1 MPEQSIDSK
10 CIFHEKGMCL
20 LHEGFPTRCRL
31 CFNFAS
37 VHRFISKGKI
47 KPIYTLSDY
56 LDATGQGNI
65 LYPKDET
72 IQDTLEL

>member
-1 MPEQSIDSK
+1 MPEQSIESK
-10 CIFHEKGMCL
+10 CIFHEEGMCL
-20 LHEGFPTRCRL
+20 LHENFPTKCKL

-37 VHRFISKGKI
+37 VHRLISKGKI

-56 LDATGQGNI
+56 LDATGQGDL

-72 IQDTLEL
+72 LQDTLEL